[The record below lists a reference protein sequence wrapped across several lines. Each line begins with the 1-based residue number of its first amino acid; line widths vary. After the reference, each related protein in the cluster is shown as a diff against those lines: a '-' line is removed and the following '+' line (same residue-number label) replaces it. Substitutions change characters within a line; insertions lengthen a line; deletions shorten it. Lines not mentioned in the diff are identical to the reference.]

1 MIMAATIMGG
11 DLTSHVQDPIQ
22 FLADYLMKNNKK
34 EESDKEEGEDTKT
47 DV

>member
-1 MIMAATIMGG
+1 MIILGESCITCSLNI
-11 DLTSHVQDPIQ
+11 VQDPIQ

-34 EESDKEEGEDTKT
+34 EESDKEESEDSKT